1 MTFLDVLV
9 QLVDKRVQLLPLLGR
24 KLQCIAGVDP
34 LAQGAERE
42 RDRARRER
50 ERERVRGGSEVQED
64 RVTPEESSSP
74 GADAL
79 SVGSHQSKEG
89 AEAFRDK
96 PLKNKH
102 IFTS

>member
-42 RDRARRER
+42 RQSQKR